1 MTPRIICG
9 PTAAGKTAFAIDR
22 ALEEN
27 GEIISADSG
36 QVYRGLDIG
45 TAKPTL
51 AERRG
56 IPFHLIDILNPDQRF
71 SATDFRKSALASIG
85 EIQSRGKK
93 VIIAGGTGL
102 YLKVLEEGIFEG
114 PPADPE
120 LRERIEARGRSEGV
134 EALLGELEKVDPVA
148 ARKMDRRNR

>member
-51 AERRG
+51 PERRG

-71 SATDFRKSALASIG
+71 SAAAFRK
-85 EIQSRGKK
+85 
-93 VIIAGGTGL
+93 
-102 YLKVLEEGIFEG
+102 
-114 PPADPE
+114 
-120 LRERIEARGRSEGV
+120 
-134 EALLGELEKVDPVA
+134 
-148 ARKMDRRNR
+148 